1 MLFFLVEKKE
11 LILLKQVISIIEKEK
26 STYGSKI
33 SWVDPIDEIS
43 SFNVALVFPFFVFE
57 ELCVLAGSSL

>member
-1 MLFFLVEKKE
+1 

-33 SWVDPIDEIS
+33 LWVDPNDEIS
-43 SFNVALVFPFFVFE
+43 SFNVAPVFLFFVFE

>member
-1 MLFFLVEKKE
+1 LKKKE

-33 SWVDPIDEIS
+33 
-43 SFNVALVFPFFVFE
+43 
-57 ELCVLAGSSL
+57 